1 MSAVGGV
8 VFLTV
13 VVTKVPLSDQRNS
26 DHPSV
31 HPAIC
36 LICLIRLIRLICL
49 PLFPF
54 HRRPLLALPRYKFFG
69 PHVGVLYGKTQWMDA
84 LQSFRVRPASNELPT
99 PTNYEISKWEMGT
112 QNYEGL
118 VGSTAAV
125 DYLASISEGRGV
137 VRGGGGG
144 GGEGEDEED
153 VSRRGRIEAGWAMVG
168 EHEDAMARRFLG
180 GLESIPGVELYGI
193 DGVGDDSG
201 GEHGVAKR
209 TATFSL
215 TKEGLSPDELAF
227 QLVDRGIHAA
237 SGNFYA
243 LAFSEALGLEAQG
256 GLTRVGFLHYNN
268 SEDVDRTL
276 EALEAAKVDGERE
289 QRVGP
294 KGY

>member
-1 MSAVGGV
+1 MGSMGAVGWMCAVGGV

-13 VVTKVPLSDQRNS
+13 VVTTVPLSDQRND
-26 DHPSV
+26 DHPSL

-36 LICLIRLIRLICL
+36 LLSSLSSLSSL
-49 PLFPF
+49 SF
-54 HRRPLLALPRYKFFG
+54 ALPRYKFFG

-137 VRGGGGG
+137 VRGE
-144 GGEGEDEED
+144 GGEGEED

-168 EHEDAMARRFLG
+168 EHEDALARRFLG

-201 GEHGVAKR
+201 GGHGVAKR

-276 EALEAAKVDGERE
+276 EALEGAKVDGERE